1 MVRQVDSGRNGAN
14 EVRFR
19 ALHHVVG
26 VTWVI
31 GAAMA
36 TLLPA
41 LHHGVAL
48 GPYDILTQSGLTRSA
63 GVAIR
68 NSSTGDQVAEMIPWS
83 TLAWMQVHA
92 GHLPLWD
99 PFSGLGLPLAFNW
112 QSGAFSLPTV
122 IGYLFPLHIAYT
134 VQIVVTVVVA
144 GTGAYVFARV
154 LHIGVIGCAAAGTI
168 YELSGSFMG
177 WLGWPHAAVMSW
189 AGWILAMTVLIVR
202 GRRRVLH
209 VVALAVFLALAVY
222 AGQPE
227 ILTMLLLSV
236 AVFFVALV
244 TVTMMTEHDR
254 HLWWRP
260 LVDLIL
266 AVVAG
271 IALAAPLLLPG
282 MQVLSRSTR
291 NSGTL
296 LARTEVGKSLP
307 PHDLIHLFV
316 QGYNGL
322 PIAGNQVFGDAVYFD
337 TAAYL
342 GIIAIGLAVLG
353 VVRGWRRAEV
363 VSLLA
368 VTIVSLVIVFAP
380 PFEALVLHLPL
391 VQTVDWHRDLMVLSL
406 CTAVL
411 AGLGIDAV
419 VSAGTQRSVQ
429 ILLGSIFALGAGFLG
444 LLWLVG
450 APGFSALDAA
460 HRRDSLKVPLATTAA
475 ALLVVL
481 VWAAWTSKK
490 GGRSPTS
497 ADEDGTVPQGPR
509 SHRSGHTAERKR
521 FVLTIGQMAAGLLLL
536 LETVFLVVSG
546 AQLWSSSSSGVTTTP
561 AVASLVRTIGG
572 STVGFGAFTCG
583 DGPAG
588 TPLGILPEANSLYG
602 VHEFDFYDPTLPQAY
617 LQSWAEVSPEPAG
630 VPIYNSFCPVL
641 SSAEQAR
648 RYGVGYVLELPG
660 KPGPTGAVRVG
671 TVGDENLYR
680 IPGASSA
687 TLTPIAAKGQLP
699 ADDAP
704 GRPVAVSHQSP
715 SSWQMTTA
723 GDQEQVLR
731 LRLTDEPGWRATID
745 GKPLKLVPYAD
756 VMLQAVIPPGDHS
769 IELHY
774 WPPLFTLGLILA
786 ACAAAVL
793 LTVSIMAMVKARKSS
808 RRTA

>member
-1 MVRQVDSGRNGAN
+1 VNVFWQVERGRNGAD
-14 EVRFR
+14 R
-19 ALHHVVG
+19 ARAGALRHVVG

-31 GAAMA
+31 GAAII
-36 TLLPA
+36 TLIPA

-63 GVAIR
+63 GTAIR

-83 TLAWMQVHA
+83 NLAWMQVHA

-112 QSGAFSLPTV
+112 QSGAFSLPV
-122 IGYLFPLHIAYT
+122 AIGYLFPIHIAYT

-154 LHIGVIGCAAAGTI
+154 LRIGVMGAAAAGTI

-209 VVALAVFLALAVY
+209 VVAFAVFLALAVY
-222 AGQPE
+222 SGQPE

-236 AVFFVALV
+236 AVFFVAMA
-244 TVTMMTEHDR
+244 TVTMMTEHDHR
-254 HLWWRP
+254 LWWRP
-260 LVDLIL
+260 LGDLIL
-266 AVVAG
+266 GVVAG
-271 IALAAPLLLPG
+271 MALAAPLLLPG

-296 LARTEVGKSLP
+296 LARTEVGKSLS

-322 PIAGNQVFGDAVYFD
+322 PIAGNQMFGDAVYFD

-342 GIIAIGLAVLG
+342 GIIAVGLAVLG

-380 PFEALVLHLPL
+380 PFEAVILHLPL
-391 VQTVDWHRDLMVLSL
+391 VQTIDWHRDLMMLSL

-419 VSAGTQRSVQ
+419 VRAGTQRSVQ
-429 ILLGSIFALGAGFLG
+429 ILLGSMFALGVGFLG

-460 HRRDSLKVPLATTAA
+460 HRRDSLKVPLVTTAL

-481 VWAAWTSKK
+481 VWAAWTSKH
-490 GGRSPTS
+490 GREPPAPTDQDGAVPESP
-497 ADEDGTVPQGPR
+497 P
-509 SHRSGHTAERKR
+509 SHRSFR
-521 FVLTIGQMAAGLLLL
+521 
-536 LETVFLVVSG
+536 S
-546 AQLWSSSSSGVTTTP
+546 
-561 AVASLVRTIGG
+561 
-572 STVGFGAFTCG
+572 
-583 DGPAG
+583 
-588 TPLGILPEANSLYG
+588 
-602 VHEFDFYDPTLPQAY
+602 
-617 LQSWAEVSPEPAG
+617 
-630 VPIYNSFCPVL
+630 
-641 SSAEQAR
+641 
-648 RYGVGYVLELPG
+648 
-660 KPGPTGAVRVG
+660 
-671 TVGDENLYR
+671 
-680 IPGASSA
+680 
-687 TLTPIAAKGQLP
+687 
-699 ADDAP
+699 DD
-704 GRPVAVSHQSP
+704 RP
-715 SSWQMTTA
+715 
-723 GDQEQVLR
+723 
-731 LRLTDEPGWRATID
+731 
-745 GKPLKLVPYAD
+745 
-756 VMLQAVIPPGDHS
+756 DH
-769 IELHY
+769 
-774 WPPLFTLGLILA
+774 
-786 ACAAAVL
+786 
-793 LTVSIMAMVKARKSS
+793 
-808 RRTA
+808 RRTAFVARDGVSRRVRRAVVVVVQLGSDHHPGGGLSGPDDR

>member
-1 MVRQVDSGRNGAN
+1 MSDTAN
-14 EVRFR
+14 QERSR

-31 GAAMA
+31 GAAMV
-36 TLLPA
+36 TLVPA
-41 LHHGVAL
+41 LHHGAAL
-48 GPYDILTQSGLTRSA
+48 GPYDILTRSGLTRSA
-63 GVAIR
+63 GTAIR

-92 GHLPLWD
+92 GHIPLWD
-99 PFSGLGLPLAFNW
+99 PYGGLGLPLVFNW
-112 QSGAFSLPTV
+112 QSAAFSLPTV
-122 IGYLFPLHIAYT
+122 IGYLFPIHIAYT
-134 VQIVVTVVVA
+134 VQIIVTVVVA

-154 LHIGVIGCAAAGTI
+154 LHIGVIGCATAGTI

-209 VVALAVFLALAVY
+209 VVAFAVFLALAVY
-222 AGQPE
+222 SGQPE

-236 AVFFVALV
+236 AVFFVAMV
-244 TVTMMTEHDR
+244 AATMITEHDHR
-254 HLWWRP
+254 LSFRP
-260 LVDLIL
+260 VGDLIL
-266 AVVAG
+266 GVVAG
-271 IALAAPLLLPG
+271 TALAAPLLLPG
-282 MQVLSRSTR
+282 VQVLSGSTR

-296 LARTEVGKSLP
+296 LARTEVGKALS

-322 PIAGNQVFGDAVYFD
+322 PIAGNQMFGDAVYFD

-342 GIIAIGLAVLG
+342 GIIGIGLAVLG

-380 PFEALVLHLPL
+380 PFEAVVLHLPF
-391 VQTVDWHRDLMVLSL
+391 VQTIDWHRDLMMLSL

-419 VSAGTQRSVQ
+419 VRVGTKGSVQ
-429 ILLGSIFALGAGFLG
+429 ILLGSILALGVGFLAV
-444 LLWLVG
+444 LWLVG

-460 HRRDSLKVPLATTAA
+460 HRRESLKVPLVTTAL
-475 ALLVVL
+475 ALIVVVL
-481 VWAAWTSKK
+481 WAAWTSRN
-490 GGRSPTS
+490 GRESPGP
-497 ADEDGTVPQGPR
+497 ADEDGAVSQAPPPHRPAHIAGPR
-509 SHRSGHTAERKR
+509 RALP
-521 FVLTIGQMAAGLLLL
+521 VIGQLAAGLLLL

-546 AQLWSSSSSGVTTTP
+546 AQLWSSSGTGVTTTP
-561 AVASLVRTIGG
+561 AVATLLRTIGS
-572 STVGFGAFTCG
+572 STVGFGTFTCYA
-583 DGPAG
+583 GPAV
-588 TPLGILPEANSLYG
+588 TALGILPEANSLYG
-602 VHEFDFYDPTLPQAY
+602 VHEFDFYDPVLPQAY
-617 LQSWAEVSPEPAG
+617 LRSWAEVSQDPAG

-648 RYGVGYVLELPG
+648 RYGVGYVLQVPG
-660 KPGPTGAVRVG
+660 RPGPTGAVFVG
-671 TVGDENLYR
+671 TVGDEDLYR
-680 IPGASSA
+680 IPGAAAA
-687 TLTPIAAKGQLP
+687 TLTPVSSKGVLP

-704 GRPVAVSHQSP
+704 GKPVAVSHPSP
-715 SSWQMTTA
+715 SSWKMTTA
-723 GDQEQVLR
+723 GDREQVLR
-731 LRLTDEPGWRATID
+731 LRLTDEPGWQATID

-774 WPPLFTLGLILA
+774 WPPLFTVGLILA
-786 ACAAAVL
+786 ACAAALL
-793 LTVSIMAMVKARKSS
+793 LTASIMAMVRARRSS
-808 RRTA
+808 RPSGAKR

>member
-1 MVRQVDSGRNGAN
+1 
-14 EVRFR
+14 
-19 ALHHVVG
+19 
-26 VTWVI
+26 
-31 GAAMA
+31 
-36 TLLPA
+36 
-41 LHHGVAL
+41 
-48 GPYDILTQSGLTRSA
+48 
-63 GVAIR
+63 
-68 NSSTGDQVAEMIPWS
+68 MIPWS

-92 GHLPLWD
+92 GHIPLWD

-134 VQIVVTVVVA
+134 VQIMVTVVVA

-189 AGWILAMTVLIVR
+189 AGWMLAMTVLIVR
-202 GRRRVLH
+202 GRRRVLP
-209 VVALAVFLALAVY
+209 VVAFAVFLALAVY
-222 AGQPE
+222 SGQPE

-244 TVTMMTEHDR
+244 TVTMMREHDH

-266 AVVAG
+266 GVVAG
-271 IALAAPLLLPG
+271 TALAAPLLLPG

-296 LARTEVGKSLP
+296 LARTEVGKSLS

-353 VVRGWRRAEV
+353 VVRGWRRAGV

-380 PFEALVLHLPL
+380 PFEAVILHLPF
-391 VQTVDWHRDLMVLSL
+391 VQTIDWHRDLMMLSL
-406 CTAVL
+406 CIAIL

-419 VSAGTQRSVQ
+419 VRVGTKRSVQ
-429 ILLGSIFALGAGFLG
+429 TLLGSILALGVGFLG
-444 LLWLVG
+444 VLWLVG

-460 HRRDSLKVPLATTAA
+460 HRRDSLKVPLVTTAA
-475 ALLVVL
+475 ALLVVV
-481 VWAAWTSKK
+481 VWAAWTAKS
-490 GGRSPTS
+490 
-497 ADEDGTVPQGPR
+497 GPR
-509 SHRSGHTAERKR
+509 TAGPGRPGRGRTPSAADRSASGRTAERKR
-521 FVLTIGQMAAGLLLL
+521 FVPTIGQMAAGLLLL

-561 AVASLVRTIGG
+561 AVASLVRMIGD

-583 DGPAG
+583 DGPAV
-588 TPLGILPEANSLYG
+588 TSLGILPEANSLYG
-602 VHEFDFYDPTLPQAY
+602 VHEFDFYDPTLPRAY
-617 LQSWAEVSPEPAG
+617 LQSWAEVSPESAG

-641 SSAEQAR
+641 SSAQQAR

-660 KPGPTGAVRVG
+660 KPGPTGAVLVG

-680 IPGASSA
+680 IPGASAA
-687 TLTPIAAKGQLP
+687 TLTPVTSTGQLP

-704 GRPVAVSHQSP
+704 GTPVAVSHPSP
-715 SSWQMTTA
+715 SSWEMTTA

-786 ACAAAVL
+786 ACAVAVL